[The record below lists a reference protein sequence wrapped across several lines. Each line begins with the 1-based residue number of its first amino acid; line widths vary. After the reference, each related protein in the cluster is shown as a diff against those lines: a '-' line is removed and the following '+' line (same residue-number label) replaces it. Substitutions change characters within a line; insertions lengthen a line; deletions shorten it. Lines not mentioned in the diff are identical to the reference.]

1 MRVLLA
7 TDGSNDATSAAEW
20 LKAFP
25 LPEDVTVFALSV
37 AQIPTTPVPLLTL
50 KELRDAVLADAHRI
64 ITETRTL
71 LAPRWPEAEV
81 RVSEGDP
88 REEILTTA
96 EEWKADLIVLGARGL
111 GAFKGF
117 LLGSVSQAVTR
128 HAHCPVL
135 VVKGHPGP
143 LKGAVIAVDG
153 SPDSLH
159 AVEFFSSLPLQRAF
173 KIVLLGVV
181 KPFRFP
187 STAPGFIRGPLK
199 AAQAELHQEWEKEMA
214 AILAHAASSIEGKV
228 DHVDRLVTF
237 GNPGEEIVSTATA
250 QSADL
255 IVVGA
260 RGLGEVSR
268 LLLGSV
274 SEKVLSSSRG
284 PVLVVK
290 HPKKK

>member
-7 TDGSNDATSAAEW
+7 TDGSKDATSAAEW

-25 LPEDVTVFALSV
+25 LPEEIAVLALSV

-64 ITETRTL
+64 ISETRTL

-88 REEILTTA
+88 REEILTMA
-96 EEWKADLIVLGARGL
+96 EEWGADLIVVGARGL

-135 VVKGHPGP
+135 VVKGSLAP
-143 LKGAVIAVDG
+143 LKSAVIAVDG

-159 AVEFFSSLPLQRAF
+159 ALNFLSSLPLKRRL
-173 KIVLLGVV
+173 KIILLGVV

-187 STAPGFIRGPLK
+187 TTAPGFIRGALK
-199 AAQAELHQEWEKEMA
+199 AAQGELHREWEKEMEAVLARA
-214 AILAHAASSIEGKV
+214 APDIEGKV
-228 DHVDRLVTF
+228 DRVERLVTF
-237 GNPGEEIVSTATA
+237 GNPGEEIVSTAIERG
-250 QSADL
+250 ADL
-255 IVVGA
+255 IVIGA
-260 RGLGEVSR
+260 RGLGGVGR

-274 SEKVLSSSRG
+274 SEKVLSSSRS

-290 HPKKK
+290 QPKKK

>member
-7 TDGSNDATSAAEW
+7 TDGSKDATTAAEW
-20 LKAFP
+20 LKDFP
-25 LPEDVTVFALSV
+25 LPDDAALMALSV

-64 ITETRTL
+64 ISETRTL

-88 REEILTTA
+88 REEILTVA
-96 EEWKADLIVLGARGL
+96 EEWGADLIVLGARGL

-135 VVKGHPGP
+135 VAKGRPGP
-143 LKGAVIAVDG
+143 LESAIVAVDG

-159 AVEFFSSLPLQRAF
+159 ALGFLSSLSLKRGL
-173 KIVLLGVV
+173 KVVLLGVV

-187 STAPGFIRGPLK
+187 TTAPGFIRGPLK
-199 AAQAELHQEWEKEMA
+199 AAQAELHQEWRKEMET
-214 AILAHAASSIEGKV
+214 ILARTASAIEEKIDSV
-228 DHVDRLVTF
+228 ERLVTF
-237 GNPGEEIVSTATA
+237 GNPGEEIVSTAIERDA
-250 QSADL
+250 GL

-260 RGLGEVSR
+260 RGLGEASR

-274 SEKVLSSSRG
+274 SEKVLSSSRS

-290 HPKKK
+290 QPKKK